1 MRRLSV
7 FLFYIIQKENQRFL
21 HYQTQPLVAKC
32 KKRILWRLHMKE
44 LKERLREERIAH
56 HYTQASLASHI
67 HVTRQAVS
75 KWENGRAIPDID
87 MIRKLCRLYGISIDN
102 LIGDGTDER
111 TRQPESISETAPE
124 ETVNKD
130 GSQTWIT
137 ETELFLI
144 LTLFSLVSCL
154 IPVVGLLVPFGIFFY
169 KKKLFYFFL
178 CVICF
183 IINLFFFLLCFS

>member
-1 MRRLSV
+1 
-7 FLFYIIQKENQRFL
+7 
-21 HYQTQPLVAKC
+21 
-32 KKRILWRLHMKE
+32 MKE

>member
-1 MRRLSV
+1 
-7 FLFYIIQKENQRFL
+7 
-21 HYQTQPLVAKC
+21 
-32 KKRILWRLHMKE
+32 MKE

-169 KKKLFYFFL
+169 KKKLFLFL
-178 CVICF
+178 F
-183 IINLFFFLLCFS
+183 MRYMFHNKSFLFSSLFQLRYMPTDISQGFPAK